1 MRCTHVPAVPPI
13 SEPLRSSA
21 RQGVNRTH
29 RNQLEARTQVQR
41 RNQEERLLRGSR
53 NMTSCIIDLKEN
65 QSLSQQEVAAPGGRK
80 RPLEEG
86 NRGHAHHYKPRKK
99 LRRPG
104 PPKNALTQMNEV
116 RPGLQY
122 TLLSQTGPVHA
133 PLFVM
138 KVEVDGRVYQGA
150 GPTKKKAKL
159 SAAEKALQSL
169 LQARRAAPAP
179 RRASVH
185 TDFTS
190 DLEGFP
196 SVLFKAFGTP
206 HPSPPTPPPSSSSP
220 SPKGAKNPVM
230 ALNELRP
237 GLRYDLVSESG
248 ESHAKNFVVSLAV
261 DHRTFQGSGRNKRL
275 AKARAA
281 LAALQALFNLQPE
294 RGPSRQPVPREGPQL
309 CRPQV
314 LADAVSRLIVQKFS
328 QLTDDFTSPHA
339 QRKALAGVVMTTGEG
354 VERAQVICVSTG
366 TKCISGQH
374 LSERGLALNDC
385 HAEVVARRCL
395 VRFLYSQLE
404 LFLSEDE
411 DDHHKSIF
419 IRCERGRGF
428 RLKDKVQFHLYLSAA
443 PCGDA
448 RIFSPH
454 EAGVEDDPASRR
466 TRGCLR
472 TKIQTGEGTVPVPCG
487 DPRQTWDALRRGGRL
502 LTMSCSDKMARWNVL
517 GFQGALMSHF
527 TAPLYFSSVVVGSL
541 YHAAHL
547 SRAVYLRLGRV
558 EALPPAFCL
567 NRPLLSGI
575 SDSEARQPGRAPDLS
590 VNWTVGD
597 RALEVMDAT
606 TGRDELGRPSRLC
619 KAAFYSRWTL
629 LHSRLSSSPRLHA
642 VGSASYYQAKRA
654 AVDYHSAKQ
663 TLCRALAEAGLG
675 SWVKKPEE
683 QDRFSLSIC

>member
-1 MRCTHVPAVPPI
+1 M
-13 SEPLRSSA
+13 S
-21 RQGVNRTH
+21 
-29 RNQLEARTQVQR
+29 
-41 RNQEERLLRGSR
+41 
-53 NMTSCIIDLKEN
+53 SCITDVKEN
-65 QSLSQQEVAAPGGRK
+65 CSLKNLLSQQEVAAPAPQLSKGRCGRK

-99 LRRPG
+99 LRRPA
-104 PPKNALTQMNEV
+104 PPKNALTQLNEV
-116 RPGLQY
+116 QPGLQY

-138 KVEVDGRVYQGA
+138 KVEVNGRFYQGA

-169 LQARRAAPAP
+169 LQVRGTAQAP
-179 RRASVH
+179 RNLSVH

-190 DLEGFP
+190 DVAVFP
-196 SVLFKAFGTP
+196 SILFKAFETP
-206 HPSPPTPPPSSSSP
+206 GPSLPTPSDSPSSF

-230 ALNELRP
+230 MLNEMRP

-248 ESHAKNFVVSLAV
+248 ESHAKNFVVSLTV
-261 DHRTFQGSGRNKRL
+261 DDQTFQGSGRNKRL

-281 LAALQALFNLQPE
+281 LAALQVLFNLQPE
-294 RGPSRQPVPREGPQL
+294 RGLSRQPIPQDGPQL
-309 CRPQV
+309 HLPQV
-314 LADAVSRLIVQKFS
+314 LADAVSRLVLQKFS
-328 QLTDDFTSPHA
+328 QLLDNFTSPLA
-339 QRKALAGVVMTTGEG
+339 QRKALAGVVMTTGDD
-354 VERAQVICVSTG
+354 VEQAEVICVSTG
-366 TKCISGQH
+366 TKCISGEH
-374 LSERGLALNDC
+374 LSEHGLALNDC

-411 DDHHKSIF
+411 DDHQKSIF
-419 IRCERGRGF
+419 RRCERGRGF
-428 RLKDKVQFHLYLSAA
+428 RLKDKVQFHLYISAS

-454 EAGVEDDPASRR
+454 EAGVEGEHTGVQTPVPCDVCRFISSPPVPSDLGDGPASRR
-466 TRGCLR
+466 TRGGLR

-487 DPRQTWDALRRGGRL
+487 DPRQTWDALRRGEKL

-517 GFQGALMSHF
+517 GFQGSLMSHF
-527 TAPLYFSSVVVGSL
+527 TEPLYFSSIIVGSL

-547 SRAVYLRLGRV
+547 SRAMYQRIGQL

-575 SDSEARQPGRAPDLS
+575 SNTEARQPGRAPNFS

-597 RALEVMDAT
+597 RGLEVIDST
-606 TGRDELGRPSRLC
+606 TGKDDLGRPSRLC
-619 KAAFYSRWTL
+619 KRAFYHGWTL
-629 LHSRLSSSPRLHA
+629 LHSRLSSSLRLHA
-642 VGSASYYQAKRA
+642 VRSSSYHEAKRA
-654 AVDYHSAKQ
+654 AVDHHSAKQ

-675 SWVKKPEE
+675 SWVKKPAE
-683 QDRFSLSIC
+683 QDRFSLSSC